1 MKSLHDDQTVL
12 LIEDN
17 PDDAKVIELAVR
29 QSGYNVDLH
38 LLHDAEEATA
48 YISGIGPFTD
58 RTHFPIP
65 ALILLD
71 MNLPGRSGLQFV
83 DWLRHRHECRIIPV
97 IALTGVV
104 DYELVKKAFAAGV
117 NSYIQKPKDF
127 EELASAIRILLK
139 YWLILSARPP

>member
-1 MKSLHDDQTVL
+1 MKSLHEDRTVL

-17 PDDAKVIELAVR
+17 PDDAKVVELAIQR
-29 QSGYNVDLH
+29 SGIAADLQIAR
-38 LLHDAEEATA
+38 DAEEATA

-58 RTHFPIP
+58 RAQFPTP

-71 MNLPGRSGLQFV
+71 LNLPGRSGLQFV
-83 DWLRHRHECRIIPV
+83 DWLRHRDEGRIIPV

-104 DYELVKKAFAAGV
+104 DDDLVKKAFTAGV
-117 NSYIQKPKDF
+117 NSYIPKPKEF
-127 EELASAIRILLK
+127 EELESAIRVLLK

>member
-1 MKSLHDDQTVL
+1 MKSLRDEQTVL

-17 PDDAKVIELAVR
+17 PDDAKTVELAFQR
-29 QSGYNVDLH
+29 SGFGADLH
-38 LLHDAEEATA
+38 IVRDAEEATA

-58 RTHFPIP
+58 RVHFPIP

-83 DWLRHRHECRIIPV
+83 EWLRHRDECRILPV

-127 EELASAIRILLK
+127 GELESAIRLLLK